1 MHRPTM
7 VRPRRATALVA
18 VALAAL
24 TAACGGSDE
33 LTVDDV
39 WARSN
44 PNGLGAVYAVVTSP
58 VDDEL
63 VAARVDASIAGA
75 AEVHE
80 VVDENGMMRMQE
92 VTGVPLPAGEA
103 VALAPG
109 GYHIMLL
116 DMPAVLATG
125 ATFDVTLVL
134 ASGTEVTVTAEVR
147 EASASGMDGD
157 HTEMDVHGSGG

>member
-1 MHRPTM
+1 MHRPTI
-7 VRPRRATALVA
+7 VRPRRAAALLA

-44 PNGLGAVYAVVTSP
+44 PNGLGAVYATVTSP

-92 VTGVPLPAGEA
+92 VAGVALPAGEA
-103 VALAPG
+103 VTLAPG

-116 DMPAVLATG
+116 DMPTVLATG
-125 ATFDVTLVL
+125 TTFDVTLVL

-147 EASASGMDGD
+147 EASDTGMDGD
-157 HTEMDVHGSGG
+157 HTEMDMHGSGS